1 MNFDLEILRK
11 EVRNMKG
18 SGSSFQQI
26 HERFFLL
33 DVSDTMRGQ
42 KLELAKEALQKYFRD
57 DDGLIVFGETA
68 YYVNK
73 TEIPTI
79 MTFGMTAMLP
89 AITLALNLRARHII
103 MVTDGQANQGGEPP
117 DIIDFISHIHGVRID
132 TIGIGNDC
140 DIPFLDRVSKMTKGK
155 SIHIHQPEEL
165 DGAIQL
171 LAAPKVMT
179 GGM

>member
-1 MNFDLEILRK
+1 MNLTLEQLRQ
-11 EVRNMKG
+11 EVNSLK
-18 SGSSFQQI
+18 SPNQKI

-42 KLELAKEALQKYFRD
+42 KLTLAKEALLKYFKD

-73 TEIPTI
+73 AELPAL
-79 MTFGMTAMLP
+79 MTFGSTAMLP
-89 AITLALNLRARHII
+89 AISMAMTLKARHII
-103 MVTDGQANQGGEPP
+103 MITDGQPNKGGWVE
-117 DIIDFISHIHGVRID
+117 DVIDYVSHIRGIRID

-140 DIPFLDRVSKMTKGK
+140 DILFLDRVSKITKGK
-155 SIHIHQPEEL
+155 AIHIQQPEEL
-165 DGAIQL
+165 DGAVQL
-171 LAAPKVMT
+171 LAAPKVMI